1 VLAGDLAQLVT
12 ASRAEPEGLADRQW
26 AGEVLP
32 AGPRVPGGLPEPDA
46 FARSRERFDVL
57 AGWLAGGEAGAL
69 GHAAL
74 EERLDADD

>member
-1 VLAGDLAQLVT
+1 MI
-12 ASRAEPEGLADRQW
+12 ADSDARSERRYPLG
-26 AGEVLP
+26 GEVLP